1 MPLERSAKLLERA
14 GFAGANLDEIDSA
27 WCNPPVRV
35 PQPLSTVSLS
45 NRLVLPSVL
54 AIAMASAGCR
64 ETPRPNSGGDVND
77 LGGDEGGGVGGGG
90 QGDPK
95 AVGNPSGP
103 PVVNYPGF
111 DVLPDG
117 RSVITVQV
125 RGPFQVGEQRAEGRI
140 IYVLTG
146 VAVPERVNRLPML
159 TQHFPT
165 QVSSVT
171 VEQTLAGAN
180 LIIDLRE
187 QSTSTFKVTQ
197 NEAGHLMTIVLPR
210 SERWGVRN
218 PVDDPTSFE
227 RPTDIVD
234 AGPDGMGEA
243 YTKETLR
250 RRKKS
255 KRQPKP
261 YVERPLTL
269 PHQTIAPD
277 IAISLSGYDTS
288 DPLVYLSSGIRWGII
303 DQVEIEA
310 TPHAIRLAPNFA
322 FAYPSLGITAGY
334 TGNTFEIAGRLRYFI
349 GIDSFDGDVNAGAL
363 LVGAPMQIHLGRWGR
378 IDTGAF
384 ATFDFDGA
392 LSTGIESS
400 AGRSSDFR
408 AGLFNTSASPYIV
421 DTGIPF
427 HFLFQPV
434 PEFWFGIHHG
444 ISIYDFDNASETFA
458 LPLGVELGISASD
471 DFNPTA
477 DLGVRADLPQFFVP
491 GRDGDV
497 VEEKAYQLAVWFR
510 WFYHL

>member
-1 MPLERSAKLLERA
+1 MRKLL
-14 GFAGANLDEIDSA
+14 
-27 WCNPPVRV
+27 V
-35 PQPLSTVSLS
+35 LSGVWM
-45 NRLVLPSVL
+45 VAV
-54 AIAMASAGCR
+54 ASAGCR
-64 ETPRPNSGGDVND
+64 ETPRANSGGDVTD
-77 LGGDEGGGVGGGG
+77 LVDPEGGGGGGG
-90 QGDPK
+90 PNGTK
-95 AVGNPSGP
+95 AVGTPSGP

-187 QSTSTFKVTQ
+187 QSSSTFKVTQ
-197 NEAGHLMTIVLPR
+197 NEAGNLLTIVLPR
-210 SERWGVRN
+210 SERWGVRD
-218 PVDDPTSFE
+218 PVDDPTSYE
-227 RPTDIVD
+227 RPSDIVET
-234 AGPDGMGEA
+234 GPDGMGEA

-277 IAISLSGYDTS
+277 VSISLAGYDTN

-310 TPHAIRLAPNFA
+310 TPHAFRLAPNLG

-334 TGNTFEIAGRLRYFI
+334 TGNTFEVAGRLRYFI

-363 LVGAPMQIHLGRWGR
+363 VVGAPMQIHVGHWGR

-384 ATFDFDGA
+384 ATFSFDGA
-392 LSTGIESS
+392 LGTGVERRN
-400 AGRSSDFR
+400 GSSDFR
-408 AGLFNTSASPYIV
+408 AGLFNTSASPWMV

-434 PEFWFGIHHG
+434 PEFWFGVHHG
-444 ISIYDFDNASETFA
+444 ISIFDFENASETFA

-497 VEEKAYQLAVWFR
+497 VEEKAYQLALWFR